1 MFKEVSVARVKSSVT
16 GPSSKSVAVVIMYFQ
31 DYNLYFGDTY
41 KTNQISV
48 LIHTYSN
55 LGPKGLV
62 LRGTS
67 GDEKLIKV

>member
-1 MFKEVSVARVKSSVT
+1 MFKEVSVASVKSSVT

-48 LIHTYSN
+48 LIHN
-55 LGPKGLV
+55 LFKFRSQGSCFK
-62 LRGTS
+62 R
-67 GDEKLIKV
+67 DIWQ